1 MKNFLRRLLLYL
13 SGLSIGFLL
22 LFTFTNYSTGE
33 QTGHII
39 KLEKKGFVFKTW
51 EGSLDRSI
59 YQGVRPTKGNAEN
72 TMWSFS
78 VESDKIAQ
86 AIQDANSRGNRVVL
100 HYKEK
105 YFRLFWVGDTKYI
118 VTAIQEVQ
126 DNISNQT
133 PIQTPQQAPQPI
145 ENKQNL

>member
-1 MKNFLRRLLLYL
+1 
-13 SGLSIGFLL
+13 
-22 LFTFTNYSTGE
+22 
-33 QTGHII
+33 
-39 KLEKKGFVFKTW
+39 
-51 EGSLDRSI
+51 
-59 YQGVRPTKGNAEN
+59 
-72 TMWSFS
+72 MWSFS

-126 DNISNQT
+126 DNISNQA